1 MAHKNFPAVRAC
13 ALLSLLLALGTLLT
27 PAQAQQPQETAPSA
41 QDQDDDVIRI
51 STDLVQTDVMVFDKQ
66 GKFVDNLQRD
76 QFELKVDG
84 KPVQVSFFDKVTAGT
99 ADEESRLAAARGGAA
114 RNAGAAATTTTPAPK
129 PPDRGRIVFFFLDDT
144 HMAADSVTRVR
155 RTLLDFIDKEMGQND
170 QVGIASATGQIG
182 FLQQLT
188 NNKAVLRAAVE
199 RLNFRSFEVKDM
211 ERPPMNVFQAL
222 EINEKANQE
231 LLNFFV
237 EQLARELPQMS
248 RDRLEQ
254 MIRDRADNLIRQS
267 SAVTTNLLASLE
279 NLARAAGPLPGRKLV
294 FFISDGFYLTNR
306 VENVPDKL
314 RRITDAAARTG
325 VVIYS
330 MDARGLTTGMPDA
343 SQAMAADPSGIVMT
357 TGAREASA
365 SQEPLRTLAAD
376 TGGRALL
383 NSNSLGR
390 GVETAL
396 QETSTY
402 YLLAW
407 RPEGE
412 VKGGSKFRRIDASI
426 KGRPELSV
434 RVRRGF
440 FDVEPPAANATARN
454 KPAQNTGTAAAS
466 PEEEGLR
473 KALGGM
479 YPKMDLPTSLAV
491 SFMDVQNV
499 GPVVTAMMQVGGEAL
514 EKTAGAET
522 PSVVDV
528 LGVLFDA
535 DGKPVSNFKQRL
547 SAGANSQ
554 AAPAGGA
561 PAPRQ
566 RIVYTGQFR
575 ATPGLYQVRVSARDA
590 KSGRTGSAMQWIEV
604 PDLSKHKLALSGL
617 LLGEA
622 KKGAEAAPTATA
634 SAAESADL
642 AKALLSADRR
652 FARTSKLRFLTFIYN
667 AARGQDGATP
677 PDVAIQVQIIRD
689 DKPVVTTA
697 LRKVTPGTD
706 LARIPY
712 AAELPLENLTPGH
725 YELKITAIDRLG
737 KSGTSQRAAFEIE

>member
-1 MAHKNFPAVRAC
+1 MAHKKLFVVVRAC
-13 ALLSLLLALGTLLT
+13 ALFSLLVAFGPLLT
-27 PAQAQQPQETAPSA
+27 SAQAQQPQEPAG
-41 QDQDDDVIRI
+41 QDDDVIRI
-51 STDLVQTDVMVFDKQ
+51 STDLVQTDVTVFDKQ
-66 GKFVDNLQRD
+66 GRFVDNLQRD

-99 ADEESRLAAARGGAA
+99 ADEAARLAAARGGAGGTT
-114 RNAGAAATTTTPAPK
+114 AGTTAEAPK
-129 PPDRGRIVFFFLDDT
+129 PPDRGRIIFFFLDDT
-144 HMAADSVTRVR
+144 HMAADSVTRAR
-155 RTLLDFIDKEMGQND
+155 KTLLEFIDKEMGQND
-170 QVGIASATGQIG
+170 MVAIASATGQIG

-199 RLNFRSFEVKDM
+199 RLNYRSFEVKDM

-237 EQLARELPQMS
+237 EQLARELPQLP

-254 MIRDRADNLIRQS
+254 MIRDRADGLIRQS
-267 SAVTTNLLASLE
+267 AAVTTNLLASLE
-279 NLARAAGPLPGRKLV
+279 SLARSAGPLPGRKLV

-306 VENVPDKL
+306 VESVTDKL

-330 MDARGLTTGMPDA
+330 MDARGLVTGMPDA
-343 SQAMAADPSGIVMT
+343 SVSMTGDPTGIVMT
-357 TGAREASA
+357 TGVRETTA

-412 VKGGSKFRRIDASI
+412 AKGSSSKFRRIEASI
-426 KGRPELSV
+426 KGRPELTV

-440 FDVEPPAANATARN
+440 FDVEPEADAKARN
-454 KPAQNTGTAAAS
+454 KSAQNASNPAAA
-466 PEEEGLR
+466 PEEEALR
-473 KALGGM
+473 KALGAM
-479 YPKMDLPTSLAV
+479 YPKTDLPTTLAL
-491 SFMDVQNV
+491 SYMDVQSV
-499 GPVVTAMMQVGGEAL
+499 GPVVTAMMQVGGEVP
-514 EKTAGAET
+514 EKTAGADT

-528 LGVLFDA
+528 VGVLYDA
-535 DGKPVSNFKQRL
+535 DGKPVSNFRQRL
-547 SAGANSQ
+547 SASENSQ
-554 AAPAGGA
+554 TAPAGGA
-561 PAPRQ
+561 PAPRR

-575 ATPGLYQVRVSARDA
+575 AAPGLHQVRVSARDA

-604 PDLSKHKLALSGL
+604 PDLSKHKLAMSGL

-622 KKGAEAAPTATA
+622 KKGAAGAATEAA

-652 FARTSKLRFLTFIYN
+652 FARTSKLRFLAFIYN

-706 LARIPY
+706 LTRIPY
-712 AAELPLENLTPGH
+712 AAELPLEGLTPGL
-725 YELKITAIDRLG
+725 YELKLTAIDRLG